1 MAQIYTVSAY
11 SPSLNQTIRQID
23 LSNVLDTTSTQA
35 QAQQAAEQFARL
47 QNTRFH
53 MQACDWRASVQL
65 EEVGLQTMP
74 GYLYSK

>member
-1 MAQIYTVSAY
+1 MAHVYTVSAF

-23 LSNVLDTTSTQA
+23 LTNVLDTTSTQA
-35 QAQQAAEQFARL
+35 QAQMVAEQFAQQ

-53 MQACDWRASVQL
+53 MQACDWRAVVQL
-65 EEVGLQTMP
+65 EEVGLHTMP

>member
-23 LSNVLDTTSTQA
+23 LTNVLDTTSTQS
-35 QAQQAAEQFARL
+35 QAQQAAEQFAHL

-53 MQACDWRASVQL
+53 MQACDWRARVEL
-65 EEVGLQTMP
+65 EQVGVETLA
-74 GYLYSK
+74 GYVKR

>member
-23 LSNVLDTTSTQA
+23 LANILDETSTQQ

-47 QNTRFH
+47 QNSRFH
-53 MQACDWRASVQL
+53 MQACDWTAQVQL
-65 EEVGLQTMP
+65 EEVGIQTIP
-74 GYLYSK
+74 GFQKRT

>member
-1 MAQIYTVSAY
+1 MAQVYTVSAY

-23 LSNVLDTTSTQA
+23 LTNVLDTTSTQA
-35 QAQQAAEQFARL
+35 QAQMVAEQFAHL

-53 MQACDWRASVQL
+53 MQACDWCARVQL
-65 EEVGLQTMP
+65 EEVGLHTMP